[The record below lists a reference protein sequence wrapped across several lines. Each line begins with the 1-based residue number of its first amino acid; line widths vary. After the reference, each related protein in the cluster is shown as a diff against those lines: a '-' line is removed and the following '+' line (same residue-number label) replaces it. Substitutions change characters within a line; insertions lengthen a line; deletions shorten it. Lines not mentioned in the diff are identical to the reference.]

1 MPSRIPSQ
9 KVTISDQGRFIS
21 IPWFRFLQSLYEWVI
36 GVGNV
41 TATLDFPN
49 TAAQTSSDLT
59 VSVPGAVDGD
69 EVTLTVPSVSMLA
82 SSCYNAWVS
91 AADTVTVRFNNYSAG
106 ALDPASGDFRVVVRR
121 Y

>member
-9 KVTISDQGRFIS
+9 NVAISGPSGLIS
-21 IPWFRFLQSLYEWVI
+21 IPWFRFLQSLFAAT
-36 GVGNV
+36 VGKV

-59 VSVPGAVDGD
+59 VTVTGAKVEDSV
-69 EVTLTVPSVSMLA
+69 TVVVPLVSMLA

-91 AADTVTVRFNNYSAG
+91 APDTVTVRFNNYSAG
-106 ALDPASGDFRVVVRR
+106 AQNPASGDF
-121 Y
+121 